1 MIHIQNHK
9 NRLGGMIYLPST
21 SPWSKPGAGS
31 KKSSSHGNKNSKR
44 ISTYYNNNHMM
55 GGGDPIYEGGKGV

>member
-1 MIHIQNHK
+1 MMMRIQNHIQN
-9 NRLGGMIYLPST
+9 RMGGTISLPPT

-55 GGGDPIYEGGKGV
+55 GGGEPIYKGGK